1 MHNTHP
7 EQQQNLQQN
16 MNQTVEMDALRL
28 MTQAETIQKLT
39 GTDVLKLFNEQEE
52 IKQRVLSREW
62 DMVDVYRNAVQQQ
75 PEEPSVPAVVRSA
88 GPAPETHPQ
97 VAQMTDAQFEQ
108 LNRSLAKGHV
118 VKL

>member
-7 EQQQNLQQN
+7 EQQNLQQN

-28 MTQAETIQKLT
+28 MTQAETILKLT
-39 GTDVLKLFNEQEE
+39 GTDVLKIFNEQEE
-52 IKQRVLSREW
+52 VKQRVLSREW
-62 DMVDVYRNAVQQQ
+62 DMVDVYREAAQQKNQ
-75 PEEPSVPAVVRSA
+75 EQTVPAVVRSA
-88 GPAPETHPQ
+88 GPAPETRPQ